1 MRNQLLK
8 SFNEKQYC
16 FVKQFIPTYFA
27 KINASYKKQMK
38 LVTDNYEFIN
48 ARLGLAYISVP
59 ETSSGFAAIWCCNR
73 YETLPDSPNFKIQ
86 GFTLN
91 NKNEIIIYCLD
102 FNENELFFKTNCRLY

>member
-38 LVTDNYEFIN
+38 LVTDNYEFCNQPNMIN
-48 ARLGLAYISVP
+48 L
-59 ETSSGFAAIWCCNR
+59 
-73 YETLPDSPNFKIQ
+73 
-86 GFTLN
+86 
-91 NKNEIIIYCLD
+91 
-102 FNENELFFKTNCRLY
+102 